1 MEENNH
7 IQEILQN
14 QVKTAHNNNNNNK
27 IHQQQFNLKRINR
40 IHNNTISIN
49 MEEQTIPSKEG
60 SKQLQIIR
68 WIR

>member
-7 IQEILQN
+7 MQEILQN
-14 QVKTAHNNNNNNK
+14 QVKTAHSNNNNNK
-27 IHQQQFNLKRINR
+27 IHQQQLNLKRINR